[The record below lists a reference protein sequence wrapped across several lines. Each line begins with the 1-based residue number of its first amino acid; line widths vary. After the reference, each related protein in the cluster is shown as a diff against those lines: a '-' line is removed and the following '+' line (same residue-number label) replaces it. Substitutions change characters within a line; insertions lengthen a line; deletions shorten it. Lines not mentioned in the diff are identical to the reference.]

1 MKHLQQLVSGRPS
14 ERGSPPPLSLFATAQ
29 TVPPGFV
36 TSELRPEHVTC
47 SLRSLRYP
55 ATLDFSHP
63 HFRLRDIGPLH
74 QVPEGAIRDLN
85 LANNELGSLESVNR
99 FSQLKR
105 LLANGNML
113 QIGGGLVLRLPRL
126 LEIDLSNNRLVAI
139 PPLEELPSLQILR
152 LQRNQISTNWEEL
165 RQVSRKS
172 HSAFAYVTAHASYIC
187 ITCFFSDLQHVSN
200 AARARRLSQSS
211 RVELGDKAA
220 LRPSSATER
229 KPRRG
234 PLRAERSQ
242 PAHRTQAS
250 LTTRNSPHLSRAI
263 SHSTTCHSSTCHSSP

>member
-74 QVPEGAIRDLN
+74 QAPEGAIRDLN

-113 QIGGGLVLRLPRL
+113 QLGGGLVLRLPRL

-172 HSAFAYVTAHASYIC
+172 HSAFAYVTAHASYMC
-187 ITCFFSDLQHVSN
+187 HLLLFRF
-200 AARARRLSQSS
+200 
-211 RVELGDKAA
+211 AA
-220 LRPSSATER
+220 LVQCCASSTSLTIVS
-229 KPRRG
+229 RG
-234 PLRAERSQ
+234 AWRQ
-242 PAHRTQAS
+242 GS
-250 LTTRNSPHLSRAI
+250 LTTKLRHRA
-263 SHSTTCHSSTCHSSP
+263 